1 MSFQFIYLYGSN
13 ILFSQNVKRSARDQ
27 IQFDSVDI
35 TENATRIYMADCN
48 TDNVLSCKEHNE
60 GIRNIYHLET
70 WKELFLA
77 SKFGNYIRH
86 FISYYASK

>member
-48 TDNVLSCKEHNE
+48 TDNVLSCKEQN
-60 GIRNIYHLET
+60 RR
-70 WKELFLA
+70 K
-77 SKFGNYIRH
+77 
-86 FISYYASK
+86 

>member
-35 TENATRIYMADCN
+35 TENATRIYIANCN
-48 TDNVLSCKEHNE
+48 TDNALSCEEHN
-60 GIRNIYHLET
+60 RRQQKNLRSLNLKRMATIYT
-70 WKELFLA
+70 
-77 SKFGNYIRH
+77 
-86 FISYYASK
+86 